1 MRTIYVHESSGSGR
15 TRCLEAG
22 MKPEGICGNGGKWK
36 YKELTGPIPAEK
48 PAGDGEGSSSV
59 ASEIGHDGR
68 EQPEGP

>member
-1 MRTIYVHESSGSGR
+1 
-15 TRCLEAG
+15 

-59 ASEIGHDGR
+59 ASEIGHGGR
-68 EQPEGP
+68 EQPEEP